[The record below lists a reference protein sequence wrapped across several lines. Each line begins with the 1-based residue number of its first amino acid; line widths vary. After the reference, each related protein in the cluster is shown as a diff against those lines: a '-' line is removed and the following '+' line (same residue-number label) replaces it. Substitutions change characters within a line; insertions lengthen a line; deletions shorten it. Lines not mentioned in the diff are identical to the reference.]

1 MKGGG
6 RYIKDIVYG
15 ANDGVITTFAII
27 AGVAGANIAD
37 PRLTI
42 ILLGIANVLADGFSM
57 AASNYLGSKSERDV
71 VRREYHDEELEIQ
84 EDPDGEREEMTQ
96 LLREE
101 GYADADARA
110 LSHLM
115 LKNKPFFADLL
126 MHEEFDV
133 SNHNRGPIIIG
144 SFLTFVAFV
153 CAGVLPIVPFLIFSN
168 ITDIFLYSVVSTGVV
183 LFVLG
188 ALRSLITKR
197 SFILSGFEMF
207 FVGGL
212 AATIAYGVGALLR
225 GIVGI
230 F

>member
-1 MKGGG
+1 MTKGG

-27 AGVAGANIAD
+27 AGVAGAHIAD
-37 PRLTI
+37 PRATI

-57 AASNYLGSKSERDV
+57 AVSNYLGSKSERDV
-71 VRREYHDEELEIQ
+71 VRREYHDEEQEIKD
-84 EDPDGEREEMTQ
+84 DPEAERDEMTQ

-101 GYADADARA
+101 GYADADAKA

-115 LKNKPFFADLL
+115 LKNKSFFADLL

-133 SNHNRGPIIIG
+133 SNHDHGPILVG
-144 SFLTFVAFV
+144 SLLTFAAFV
-153 CAGVLPIVPFLIFSN
+153 CAGLLPILPFLIFSS
-168 ITDIFLYSVVSTGVV
+168 ITHIFLYSVISTGGV
-183 LFVLG
+183 LFILG

-197 SFILSGFEMF
+197 SFVLSGLEMLF
-207 FVGGL
+207 IGGF
-212 AATIAYGVGALLR
+212 AASIAYGVGALLR
-225 GIVGI
+225 GALGV

>member
-37 PRLTI
+37 PRATI

-57 AASNYLGSKSERDV
+57 ASSNYLGSKSERDV
-71 VRREYHDEELEIQ
+71 VRREYRDEEQEIK
-84 EDPDGEREEMTQ
+84 EDPDGERDEMTQ

-101 GYADADARA
+101 GYADADAKA

-115 LKNKPFFADLL
+115 LKNKSFFADLL

-133 SNHNRGPIIIG
+133 SNHDRGPIITG
-144 SFLTFVAFV
+144 SLLTFVAFV
-153 CAGVLPIVPFLIFSN
+153 CAGMLPILPFLVFSN
-168 ITDIFLYSVVSTGVV
+168 ITHVFLYSVVSTGTAF
-183 LFVLG
+183 FVLG

-197 SFILSGFEMF
+197 SFIISGFEMLF
-207 FVGGL
+207 IGGL
-212 AATIAYGVGALLR
+212 AATIAYGVGAFLR
-225 GIVGI
+225 SAVGA